1 MESASPTAASRQRPT
16 PPPAP
21 TLEPPG
27 TRSAMGR
34 LLRSRAVLAVVAA
47 LLSAAAAS
55 VVTAG
60 ASDDP
65 NVIHGCAADRTG
77 ALRIVSDPTECT
89 IRETPVSWNQQGER
103 GPQGDPGISPAAGTS
118 CPAGEF
124 VTGIATDGTLVC
136 AAVSTDDGG
145 SGGGGGTDPI
155 NCDDG
160 DPATVDS
167 YDSETGSCTHTPINC
182 DDGDPSTVDYV
193 VDGTCVHEPSADYD
207 GDGDGYA
214 VGEDCDDT
222 NASVNP
228 GAVEDSTD
236 GVDNNCDGTVDETT
250 DLDNDGF
257 AAPEDCNDSDPT
269 IYPGAYEH
277 TAGDGIDSNCNG
289 DDNS

>member
-1 MESASPTAASRQRPT
+1 
-16 PPPAP
+16 
-21 TLEPPG
+21 
-27 TRSAMGR
+27 MGR
-34 LLRSRAVLAVVAA
+34 LLRSRAVLAVVVA

-65 NVIHGCAADRTG
+65 NVIHGCAADRNG

-89 IRETPVSWNQQGER
+89 SRETPFSWNQQGER
-103 GPQGDPGISPAAGTS
+103 GLQGDPGISPAAGTS

-160 DPATVDS
+160 DP
-167 YDSETGSCTHTPINC
+167 
-182 DDGDPSTVDYV
+182 STVDYV

-214 VGEDCDDT
+214 VGQDCDDT
-222 NASVNP
+222 NRSVNP
-228 GAVEDSTD
+228 GAVEDPTD
-236 GVDNNCDGTVDETT
+236 GIDNNCDGTVDETT
-250 DLDNDGF
+250 DLDNDGYP
-257 AAPEDCNDSDPT
+257 APEDCDDTDAT
-269 IYPGAYEH
+269 INPGAVE
-277 TAGDGIDSNCNG
+277 AVDGDFVDSNCDG
-289 DDNS
+289 LDGL